1 MKIQV
6 KLYASLSDYLPSGA
20 VNNEITVKVSE
31 TATPAQVMLSLG
43 VPEAM
48 CHMVLIN
55 GVYVQPEARAH
66 TTLEDRDHLAIWP
79 PVAGGSTQELA

>member
-1 MKIQV
+1 MNIQV

-20 VNNEITVKVSE
+20 INNESTVTVSE
-31 TATPAQVMLSLG
+31 TATPAQVIHSLG
-43 VPEAM
+43 IPEAM

-66 TTLEDRDHLAIWP
+66 TTLEDGDHLAIWP
-79 PVAGGSTQELA
+79 PVAGGATQELA